1 MLNENTLTK
10 LHEIRLGVMA
20 DRFRQQ
26 TLDPAMNALAFEE
39 RFGLLV
45 DAEWS
50 ARKSNRLKR
59 IIKNANYAI
68 SGACVED
75 IAYHSDRK
83 LDKTMIARLAACS
96 YIHEN
101 HNVIIMGATGVGKTY
116 LACALGIAANRNF
129 FATRY
134 MRLPDLFSDL
144 AIARA
149 DGTYRKVIKQYTQVK
164 LLILDE
170 WLLFP
175 LTEIESRDLLE
186 IIEARSNQGST
197 VFCSQFDVGEWYPKI
212 GEPILAEAVCDRIVH
227 NSYTIVLSGD
237 SMRKKNGIAEAE

>member
-1 MLNENTLTK
+1 MLTENTLTK

-20 DRFRQQ
+20 QHFRQQ
-26 TLDPAMNALAFEE
+26 LLDPAMNGMAFEE

-59 IIKNANYAI
+59 LIHNAHYAI

-75 IAYHSDRK
+75 IAYHADRK
-83 LDKTMIARLAACS
+83 LDKALVARLAACS

-101 HNVIIMGATGVGKTY
+101 HNVIILGATGVGKTY
-116 LACALGIAANRNF
+116 LACAFGIAASRNF
-129 FATRY
+129 FTVRY
-134 MRLPDLFSDL
+134 VRLPDLFSDL
-144 AIARA
+144 ALARA
-149 DGTYRKVIKQYTQVK
+149 DGSYRKVIKHYTQVK

-175 LTEIESRDLLE
+175 LKETEARDLLE
-186 IIEARSNQGST
+186 IIEARHSSQGST
-197 VFCSQFDVGEWYPKI
+197 IFCSQFDVDGWYTKI

-237 SMRKKNGIAEAE
+237 SMRKRNGIAE

>member
-1 MLNENTLTK
+1 MLTENTVTK

-20 DRFRQQ
+20 QHFCQQ
-26 TLDPAMNALAFEE
+26 TLNPVMNEMAFEE

-59 IIKNANYAI
+59 LIQNAHYAI
-68 SGACVED
+68 PGACVEN
-75 IAYHSDRK
+75 IAYHADRK
-83 LDKTMIARLAACS
+83 LDKSLIARLASCS

-116 LACALGIAANRNF
+116 LACALGVAANRNF
-129 FATRY
+129 FTVRY
-134 MRLPDLFSDL
+134 ARLPDLFSDL
-144 AIARA
+144 ALARA
-149 DGTYRKVIKQYTQVK
+149 DGTYRKVIKQYTQAK

-175 LTEIESRDLLE
+175 LKESEARDLLE
-186 IIEARSNQGST
+186 ITEARHHHSPI
-197 VFCSQFDVGEWYPKI
+197 VFCSQFDVGEWHVKI
-212 GEPILAEAVCDRIVH
+212 GEPVLADAVCDRIAH
-227 NSYTIVLSGD
+227 NAYTLVLSGD
-237 SMRKKNGIAEAE
+237 SMRKRNGIAQ

>member
-1 MLNENTLTK
+1 MLTENTVTK

-20 DRFRQQ
+20 GHFRQQ
-26 TLDPAMNALAFEE
+26 LLNPAMNELTFEE

-59 IIKNANYAI
+59 LIKNASYAI

-75 IAYHSDRK
+75 ISYHAERK
-83 LDKTMIARLAACS
+83 LDKALIARLAACS

-116 LACALGIAANRNF
+116 LACALGIAASRNLF
-129 FATRY
+129 TVKY
-134 MRLPDLFSDL
+134 VRLPELFSDL
-144 AIARA
+144 ALARMS
-149 DGTYRKVIKQYTQVK
+149 GTYRKVLKQYTQAK

-175 LTEIESRDLLE
+175 LQETEARDLLE
-186 IIEARSNQGST
+186 IIEARHKQGSII
-197 VFCSQFDVGEWYPKI
+197 FCSQFDVDGWYNKI
-212 GEPILAEAVCDRIVH
+212 GEPILAEAVCDRIAY
-227 NSYTIVLSGD
+227 NSYTIVMAGD
-237 SMRKKNGIAEAE
+237 SMRKRNGIAD

>member
-1 MLNENTLTK
+1 MLTENTLTK

-20 DRFRQQ
+20 QHFRQQ
-26 TLDPAMNALAFEE
+26 LLDPAMNGMAFEE

-59 IIKNANYAI
+59 LIKNARYAI
-68 SGACVED
+68 PNACVED
-75 IAYHSDRK
+75 IAYHADRK
-83 LDKTMIARLAACS
+83 LDKALVARLAACS

-116 LACALGIAANRNF
+116 LACALGIAASRNF
-129 FATRY
+129 FTVRY
-134 MRLPDLFSDL
+134 TRLPDLFSDL
-144 AIARA
+144 ALARA
-149 DGTYRKVIKQYTQVK
+149 DGSFRKVIKQYAQVK

-175 LTEIESRDLLE
+175 LKETEARDLLE
-186 IIEARSNQGST
+186 IIEARHSQGST
-197 VFCSQFDVGEWYPKI
+197 VFCSQFDVDGWYTKI

-227 NSYTIVLSGD
+227 NSYTMIVSGD
-237 SMRKKNGIAEAE
+237 SMRKRNGQK

>member
-1 MLNENTLTK
+1 MLTENTLTK
-10 LHEIRLGVMA
+10 LHEMHLSVMA
-20 DRFRQQ
+20 QSFRQQ
-26 TLDPAMNALAFEE
+26 TLNPAMNEMAFEE

-59 IIKNANYAI
+59 LIKNGDYAI
-68 SGACVED
+68 SGACIEN
-75 IAYHSDRK
+75 IAYNADRK
-83 LDKTMIARLAACS
+83 LDKTMISRLASCS
-96 YIHEN
+96 YLHEN

-129 FATRY
+129 LTVKY
-134 MRLPDLFSDL
+134 TRLPDLFSDL
-144 AIARA
+144 ALARS
-149 DGTYRKVIKQYTQVK
+149 DNTYRKIVKHYTQAK

-175 LTEIESRDLLE
+175 LKETEARDLLE
-186 IIEARSNQGST
+186 IIEARHNQGSII
-197 VFCSQFDVGEWYPKI
+197 FCSQFDVDGWYTKI
-212 GEPILAEAVCDRIVH
+212 GEPILAEAVCDRIAH

-237 SMRKKNGIAEAE
+237 SMRKRKGIVE

>member
-1 MLNENTLTK
+1 MLTENTVTK

-20 DRFRQQ
+20 HHFRQQ
-26 TLDPAMNALAFEE
+26 TLNPAINDMAFEE

-59 IIKNANYAI
+59 LIKNAAYSI

-75 IAYHSDRK
+75 IAYHADRK
-83 LDKTMIARLAACS
+83 LDKAMIVRLAGCS

-116 LACALGIAANRNF
+116 LACALGIAANRSF
-129 FATRY
+129 LSAKY
-134 MRLPDLFSDL
+134 VRLPDLFSDL

-149 DGTYRKVIKQYTQVK
+149 DGTYRKALKQYTHAK

-170 WLLFP
+170 WLLFS
-175 LTEIESRDLLE
+175 LKETESRDLLE
-186 IIEARSNQGST
+186 IIEARNNQGST
-197 VFCSQFDVGEWYPKI
+197 IFCSQFDVGEWYAKI
-212 GEPILAEAVCDRIVH
+212 GEPILADAVCDRIVH

-237 SMRKKNGIAEAE
+237 SMRKRNSIAE

>member
-1 MLNENTLTK
+1 MLTENTLTK

-20 DRFRQQ
+20 QHFRQQ
-26 TLDPAMNALAFEE
+26 LLDPAMNGMAFEE

-45 DAEWS
+45 DAEWA

-59 IIKNANYAI
+59 LIHNAHYAI

-75 IAYHSDRK
+75 IAYHADRK
-83 LDKTMIARLAACS
+83 LDKALVTRLAACS

-101 HNVIIMGATGVGKTY
+101 HNVIILGATGVGKTY
-116 LACALGIAANRNF
+116 LACAFGIAASRNF
-129 FATRY
+129 FTVRY
-134 MRLPDLFSDL
+134 VRLPDLFSDL
-144 AIARA
+144 ALARA
-149 DGTYRKVIKQYTQVK
+149 DGSYRKVIKHYTQVK

-175 LTEIESRDLLE
+175 LKETEARDLLE
-186 IIEARSNQGST
+186 IIEARHSSQGST
-197 VFCSQFDVGEWYPKI
+197 IFCSQFDVDGWYTKI

-237 SMRKKNGIAEAE
+237 SMRKRNGIAE